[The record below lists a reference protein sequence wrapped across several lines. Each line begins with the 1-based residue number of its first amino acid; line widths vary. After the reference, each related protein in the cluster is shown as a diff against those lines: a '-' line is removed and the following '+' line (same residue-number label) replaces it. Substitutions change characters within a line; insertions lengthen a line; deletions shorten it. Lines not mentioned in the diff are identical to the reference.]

1 METTTETPKEE
12 VKAKAKVK
20 IKLLREC
27 LVGKNICRVGSVH
40 TVDEEIAKEFCDRKI
55 PGYMP
60 FYGYMPEIGPL
71 MGEDET
77 GKPFPNPLERKTVV
91 RAIRVA

>member
-1 METTTETPKEE
+1 MGDPQQEKTKS
-12 VKAKAKVK
+12 KVK

-27 LVGKNICRVGSVH
+27 MIDKQIRPVGSVH
-40 TVDEEIAKEFCDRKI
+40 MVDEEVAKEFCDRKVS
-55 PGYMP
+55 GYP
-60 FYGYMPEIGPL
+60 PYYGYMPEIGPL

-77 GKPFPNPLERKTVV
+77 GKALPNPLEKRSIV